1 MAIASARKM
10 TLEEYRALPEG
21 PPHYEF
27 ENGELI
33 PMTSPTRTHQRIILR
48 LGAFIENYTIEHQLG
63 EIATEVD
70 LYLPDGRAVIP
81 DMTFVSANRPEL
93 FNPIDDKIHGTPD
106 MVLEVIS
113 QKESRDRIAKF
124 RIYQD
129 NGIEWYWLAD
139 SNTLVIEEYHL
150 TPEGYLRTASIAQG
164 EEFRP
169 GVFPGLVIDLAKLLN
184 VTPEHPAVWKDD
196 VRPEESI

>member
-33 PMTSPTRTHQRIILR
+33 PMTSPTRKHQNILAEL
-48 LGAFIENYTIEHQLG
+48 LGIVRPFVRENKLG
-63 EIATEVD
+63 EVIMEIDV
-70 LYLPDGRAVIP
+70 YLPDGSVVIP
-81 DMTFVSANRPEL
+81 DLVFVGSEQTRL
-93 FNPIDDKIHGTPD
+93 FNPIDDKIHGSPI
-106 MVLEVIS
+106 MMLEIIS
-113 QKESRDRIAKF
+113 RNESRDRVEKF

-139 SNTLVIEEYHL
+139 PNTLIIEEYHL

-184 VTPEHPAVWKDD
+184 VTPEHPVEWKDD
-196 VRPEESI
+196 VRPEI

>member
-1 MAIASARKM
+1 LQNRKEVREMAIASAQKM

-27 ENGELI
+27 ENGELV
-33 PMTSPTRTHQRIILR
+33 PMTSPTQTHQRIILR
-48 LGAFIENYTIEHQLG
+48 LGGLVEDYVVEHGLG

-70 LYLPDGRAVIP
+70 LYLPDGSVVIP
-81 DMTFVSANRPEL
+81 DMTFVTANKPEL
-93 FNPIDDKIHGTPD
+93 FNPIDDKIHGSPD
-106 MVLEVIS
+106 MVLEIIS
-113 QKESRDRIAKF
+113 KDVGRDRVEKF

-139 SNTLVIEEYHL
+139 STTLTIEEYHL

-169 GVFPGLVIDLAKLLN
+169 GVFPGLVIDLARLLN
-184 VTPEHPAVWKDD
+184 VTPEHPAA
-196 VRPEESI
+196 